1 MSDPAAP
8 SPQAWDDFVRSSR
21 LRPSRE
27 LLRRT
32 LGAFAMSGQAP
43 GVAVDLGCGSGPD
56 TAELLRKGWT
66 VHAVDTNAEG
76 LRLLRDGV
84 PADALP
90 RLHTHALA
98 LEDFALP
105 PCDLVWSSWA
115 LPYCPAARWPA
126 VWQGIRNA
134 LRPGGRV
141 AGDWFGPQHAWAGED
156 GVFTLSEA
164 ALRQDLQGLSVEA
177 FDIEDGWR
185 PSGGEM
191 TRWHAFGVSARKP
204 QT

>member
-1 MSDPAAP
+1 MADHNPAQ
-8 SPQAWDDFVRSSR
+8 SWDNFVRDSR

-32 LGAFAMSGQAP
+32 LGAFALAGQPP

-56 TAELLRKGWT
+56 TVELLRRGWT
-66 VHAVDTNAEG
+66 VHAVDTNVEG

-84 PADALP
+84 PAEATD
-90 RLHTHALA
+90 RLHTHQLPF
-98 LEDFALP
+98 EDFALP
-105 PCDLVWSSWA
+105 ACDLVWSSWA
-115 LPYCPAARWPA
+115 LPYCPAPRWPA
-126 VWQGIRNA
+126 LWQGICSA

-141 AGDWFGPQHAWAGED
+141 AGDWFGPRHAWAGED
-156 GVFTLSEA
+156 GILTMTEDG
-164 ALRQDLQGLSVEA
+164 LRQALAGLEIEA

-185 PSGGEM
+185 PSAGEM

-204 QT
+204 AA